1 MTVRGVFISQV
12 SGRESTVGQRGLAD
26 LIAGLDLEPREP
38 AKNRFA

>member
-26 LIAGLDLEPREP
+26 LIAGLDQEPREP
-38 AKNRFA
+38 AKN